1 MTSPLKIVV
10 VEGDAKARLSMVRM
24 LKKDAGINVAGIA
37 SDVMQ
42 ARMQVKMRKPDVL
55 VLAVDQQTDAV
66 AAFLTQMMAEQ
77 PVAVVMLAKQVLPNS
92 SAERQAI
99 RSGIA
104 ALMVKPTVEITTQQ
118 TDFFDQLIAQI
129 KRTAQQFRQKHG
141 QTIKSPVSKQP
152 AKKPL
157 ASMRNRTASAARHRP
172 MLDNLIA
179 IGASTGGT
187 DALRHVIA
195 KFPADTNAVVIVQH
209 IPKAFA
215 ASFIDKLDQSS
226 PMQVVSAE
234 EGMEICKGTIYVG
247 AGDEHFTIE
256 RNAQGYICHVGGK
269 ERVNGH
275 CPSVNMLFDSVAKH
289 AGSKAVGA
297 IMTGMGEDG
306 ATGLKK
312 MRESRARTVA
322 QDKASSVVWGMPGVA
337 VKIGAAEEEVALNN
351 LGDRLIALAK

>member
-24 LKKDAGINVAGIA
+24 LKNDAGIEVAGIA

-55 VLAVDQQTDAV
+55 LLAVDRQTDAV
-66 AAFLTQMMAEQ
+66 ATFLTQMMADQ
-77 PVAVVMLAKQVLPNS
+77 PVAVVMLARQVLPNS

-99 RSGIA
+99 RSGVATMI
-104 ALMVKPTVEITTQQ
+104 VKPAVEISVQQ

-129 KRTAQQFRQKHG
+129 KRTAQQFTQKHG
-141 QTIKSPVSKQP
+141 SAKRPPVSEKP
-152 AKKPL
+152 ATKPM
-157 ASMRNRTASAARHRP
+157 ASMRHHPASGTRHRP
-172 MLDNLIA
+172 MLDKLIA

-187 DALRHVIA
+187 EALRHVIA

-215 ASFIDKLDQSS
+215 ASLIDKLDQSS
-226 PMQVVSAE
+226 PMHVVSAE

-256 RNAQGYICHVGGK
+256 RNGQGYICHVGGK
-269 ERVNGH
+269 ERVSGH
-275 CPSVNMLFDSVAKH
+275 CPSVNMLFDSVAKQ

-351 LGDRLIALAK
+351 LGDRLIALAR